1 MSLFA
6 SGSAVLFNNPESA
19 FPINHSVGEEEKEGI
34 KDIPSLEEI
43 MKEESEEPKSEES
56 GESVEEAKERK
67 KDREAEEIRIAANKI
82 TKDIQEVE
90 KHLHEARIKIDGDS
104 VVSETLGNLNA
115 MTLDEC
121 DEFLT
126 KINELLREINE
137 INKQVNG
144 SKSEVKT
151 KVDSN
156 VKTLNK
162 FEKFLKDTVDIVKN
176 KKAELI
182 RTHTV
187 EEAEKYV
194 KAEVEK
200 LKQAVSGFSIDSLI
214 DQKKGWEQVLIFAE
228 NITEYLKEL
237 EQSVL
242 DELLG
247 GKVDKSEIDALK
259 DLITKNLADV
269 ELKIK
274 EIHDK
279 FNKYVESVKEDEIK
293 GFSSYSDLSKEEKEK
308 VISKIQEAIDGYNNA
323 ITGLDAFKGE
333 PVLQDSV
340 ANQESI

>member
-19 FPINHSVGEEEKEGI
+19 FPINHSIDDEEKKGIKIPRTAKEIAKELGEEKTKSSDSVKKAEDDKKEH
-34 KDIPSLEEI
+34 
-43 MKEESEEPKSEES
+43 
-56 GESVEEAKERK
+56 
-67 KDREAEEIRIAANKI
+67 EAEEIRIAANKI
-82 TKDIQEVE
+82 TKNIEEVE
-90 KHLHEARIKIDGDS
+90 KHLYNAKIKIDGDS
-104 VVSETLGNLNA
+104 VVSETLGNLDA

-151 KVDSN
+151 AVDAKF
-156 VKTLNK
+156 KTLNK

-200 LKQAVSGFSIDSLI
+200 LKQAVSGFSVDSLI

-247 GKVDKSEIDALK
+247 EKVDKSEFDALK

-279 FNKYVESVKEDEIK
+279 FNKHVESVKEDEIK
-293 GFSSYSDLSKEEKEK
+293 GFSSYSDLSKKEKEK
-308 VISKIQEAIDGYNNA
+308 VISEIQKAIDVYTNA
-323 ITGLDAFKGE
+323 IAGLDVFKDE
-333 PVLQDSV
+333 PILQDSV
-340 ANQESI
+340 TNQKST